1 MIYTLPVVLAKN
13 AHDKES
19 VDYILYRACNNI
31 YKHDYRKALQVLN
44 ELEYFPTSIT
54 LYQKELFMFN
64 KGYCYFK
71 LDSLFKA
78 QLLWQDI
85 SFYSLQILARFN
97 LTVLSMLNADYKD
110 SLEHLDYC
118 I

>member
-54 LYQKELFMFN
+54 LY
-64 KGYCYFK
+64 
-71 LDSLFKA
+71 
-78 QLLWQDI
+78 
-85 SFYSLQILARFN
+85 
-97 LTVLSMLNADYKD
+97 
-110 SLEHLDYC
+110 
-118 I
+118 